1 MTAPTKREAAATT
14 KVESKSGSQIWPGNQ
29 LSWIRPA
36 A

>member
-1 MTAPTKREAAATT
+1 MIPVAAEATATT
-14 KVESKSGSQIWPGNQ
+14 IIDSSSGSQILAANQ